1 MTSAIVLGAGIVGV
15 STALQL
21 SKRGVSVALVDRRG
35 PGEET
40 SHGNA
45 GIIQSE
51 AVEPYSMP
59 RDVPSLARIVLGR
72 TNDVRYRLAALP
84 SHIVALAHYWR
95 NSEPARF
102 ALICKAYGALIAY
115 AIPEHDGLIR
125 EAGIDNLVRRDGY
138 LLIHRH
144 ADQFEQAIEN
154 ARRLS
159 QRWGVPHRVLD
170 ESAVRACEPSVVGP
184 VIGAI
189 HWTGPW
195 SVSDPG
201 RLVKAY
207 AELFARSGGSML
219 IGDARSLTRVG
230 RFWRVTTAA
239 GPIEAEHAVV
249 ALGPWS
255 PELLKR
261 FGYNFRMVRMRGY
274 HRHFAGGAPLA
285 HPLFDTE
292 NGYVLAP
299 MTRGLR
305 ITTGA
310 ELTGRDTPAT
320 PVQLERAERAA
331 RQLIDLGSSVDPEPW
346 FGTRPFLADMLPVI
360 GEAIPE
366 YPGLWFNFGHGHQGF
381 TLGPASGRLLA
392 EMVVGSAPVIDPTPF
407 RPRRE
412 TMHH

>member
-1 MTSAIVLGAGIVGV
+1 MTSAIVLGAGMIGV
-15 STALQL
+15 STALHLQ
-21 SKRGVSVALVDRRG
+21 RRNVSVTLVDRRG

-59 RDVPSLARIVLGR
+59 RDLKSLMRMALGR

-84 SHIVALAHYWR
+84 FHAVPLAHYWR
-95 NSEPARF
+95 NSEPRRF
-102 ALICKAYGALIAY
+102 AQICKAYGALIGH
-115 AIPEHDGLIR
+115 AISEHDVLIR
-125 EAGIDNLVRRDGY
+125 EAGADNLVRRDGY
-138 LLIHRH
+138 LLLHRS
-144 ADQFEQAIEN
+144 AAELAEAIEN

-159 QRWGVPHRVLD
+159 DEWGVPHRVLD
-170 ESAVRACEPSVVGP
+170 ANGVKSSEPSVTGP
-184 VIGAI
+184 VAGAI

-207 AELFARSGGSML
+207 AELFARRGGAIMT
-219 IGDARSLTRVG
+219 GDAASLTQASRG
-230 RFWRVTTAA
+230 WRVVTEA
-239 GPIEAEHAVV
+239 GPVDAEHAVV

-261 FGYNFRMVRMRGY
+261 FGYQIRMVRMRGY
-274 HRHFAGGAPLA
+274 HRHFAGGAPLVR
-285 HPLFDTE
+285 PVFDVE
-292 NGYVLAP
+292 KGYVLAP
-299 MTRGLR
+299 MARGLR
-305 ITTGA
+305 MTSGA
-310 ELTGRDTPAT
+310 ELTGYNAPAS

-331 RQLIDLGSSVDPEPW
+331 RELIDLGSSVDPAPW

-360 GEAIPE
+360 GEAPDH
-366 YPGLWFNFGHGHQGF
+366 PGLWANFGHGHQGF

-392 EMVVGSAPVIDPTPF
+392 EMMLGETPAMDLSPF
-407 RPRRE
+407 RLRR
-412 TMHH
+412 